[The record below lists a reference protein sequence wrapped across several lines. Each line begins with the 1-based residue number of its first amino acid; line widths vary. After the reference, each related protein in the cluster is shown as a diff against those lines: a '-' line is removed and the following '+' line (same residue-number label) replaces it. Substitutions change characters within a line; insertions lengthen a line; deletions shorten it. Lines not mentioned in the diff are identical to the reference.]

1 MPDDPLVLFEQWQQ
15 DASAAGLADPTGVV
29 VATVQP
35 DGSIRQRFVLLKGVS
50 EDGFVFFTNY
60 NSDKA
65 AALAQNDRSSML
77 FPWNELDRQVSVS
90 GKVEKIAESESDAY
104 FAARPRASQIA
115 AWTSQQSQPIASRG
129 ALEAQYQATLERFDG
144 SDVPRPPHWGGFRLF
159 LSGSSFGRVERTD
172 CMTALFTST
181 PMVGIARAYNPR
193 SGRAVNK
200 ALDVMRYRRSSN
212 TCRRMISSPMARRES
227 ENALENQ
234 APAVEW
240 PGDAL
245 LVPHAIQTVPTGLS
259 SDPPRGLQCL
269 IRQYRYPHHSF
280 LMRRPAWQAQPAHS
294 LRHIGPMTPRER
306 PARCVWLC
314 WSR

>member
-1 MPDDPLVLFEQWQQ
+1 MELQDYRRQYTKGGLREASMPDDPMVLFEQWQR

-35 DGSIRQRFVLLKGVS
+35 DGSIRQRFGLLKGVS

-144 SDVPRPPHWGGFRLF
+144 SDVPRPPHWGGFRL
-159 LSGSSFGRVERTD
+159 VPERIEFWQGGEDRLHDRFVYQYTN
-172 CMTALFTST
+172 
-181 PMVGIARAYNPR
+181 GWNR
-193 SGRAVNK
+193 SR
-200 ALDVMRYRRSSN
+200 
-212 TCRRMISSPMARRES
+212 
-227 ENALENQ
+227 
-234 APAVEW
+234 
-240 PGDAL
+240 
-245 LVPHAIQTVPTGLS
+245 
-259 SDPPRGLQCL
+259 LQ
-269 IRQYRYPHHSF
+269 P
-280 LMRRPAWQAQPAHS
+280 
-294 LRHIGPMTPRER
+294 
-306 PARCVWLC
+306 
-314 WSR
+314 

>member
-1 MPDDPLVLFEQWQQ
+1 MELQDYRRQYTKGGLREASMPDDPLVLFEQWQKEVN
-15 DASAAGLADPTGVV
+15 AAGLADPTGVV

-115 AWTSQQSQPIASRG
+115 AWTSQQSQPIASRA

-144 SDVPRPPHWGGFRLF
+144 GDVPRPPHWGGFRL
-159 LSGSSFGRVERTD
+159 VPERIEFWQGGEDRLHDRFVYQYTN
-172 CMTALFTST
+172 
-181 PMVGIARAYNPR
+181 GWNR
-193 SGRAVNK
+193 SR
-200 ALDVMRYRRSSN
+200 
-212 TCRRMISSPMARRES
+212 
-227 ENALENQ
+227 
-234 APAVEW
+234 
-240 PGDAL
+240 
-245 LVPHAIQTVPTGLS
+245 
-259 SDPPRGLQCL
+259 LQ
-269 IRQYRYPHHSF
+269 P
-280 LMRRPAWQAQPAHS
+280 
-294 LRHIGPMTPRER
+294 
-306 PARCVWLC
+306 
-314 WSR
+314 

>member
-1 MPDDPLVLFEQWQQ
+1 MELQDYRRQYTKGGLREASMPDDPMVLFEQWQR
-15 DASAAGLADPTGVV
+15 DASVAGLADPTGVV

-90 GKVEKIAESESDAY
+90 GKVDKIAESESDAY

-144 SDVPRPPHWGGFRLF
+144 GDVPRPGHWGGF
-159 LSGSSFGRVERTD
+159 
-172 CMTALFTST
+172 
-181 PMVGIARAYNPR
+181 
-193 SGRAVNK
+193 K
-200 ALDVMRYRRSSN
+200 
-212 TCRRMISSPMARRES
+212 
-227 ENALENQ
+227 
-234 APAVEW
+234 
-240 PGDAL
+240 
-245 LVPHAIQTVPTGLS
+245 LVPERIE
-259 SDPPRGLQCL
+259 
-269 IRQYRYPHHSF
+269 F
-280 LMRRPAWQAQPAHS
+280 WQGGEDRLHDRFVYHYAN
-294 LRHIGPMTPRER
+294 G
-306 PARCVWLC
+306 
-314 WSR
+314 WSRLRLQP

>member
-1 MPDDPLVLFEQWQQ
+1 MELQDYRRQYTKGGLREASMPDDPMVLFEQWQK

-115 AWTSQQSQPIASRG
+115 AWTSEQSQPIASRG

-144 SDVPRPPHWGGFRLF
+144 SDVPRPRHWGGFRL
-159 LSGSSFGRVERTD
+159 VPERIEFWQGGED
-172 CMTALFTST
+172 RLHDRF
-181 PMVGIARAYNPR
+181 VY
-193 SGRAVNK
+193 
-200 ALDVMRYRRSSN
+200 
-212 TCRRMISSPMARRES
+212 
-227 ENALENQ
+227 
-234 APAVEW
+234 
-240 PGDAL
+240 
-245 LVPHAIQTVPTGLS
+245 
-259 SDPPRGLQCL
+259 
-269 IRQYRYPHHSF
+269 QYTN
-280 LMRRPAWQAQPAHS
+280 
-294 LRHIGPMTPRER
+294 G
-306 PARCVWLC
+306 
-314 WSR
+314 WSRLRLQP

>member
-1 MPDDPLVLFEQWQQ
+1 MELKDYRRQYTRGGLREASMPDDPLVLFEQWQKE
-15 DASAAGLADPTGVV
+15 ANAAGLADPTGVV

-144 SDVPRPPHWGGFRLF
+144 SDVPRPPHWGGFRL
-159 LSGSSFGRVERTD
+159 VPERIEFWQGGED
-172 CMTALFTST
+172 RLHDRF
-181 PMVGIARAYNPR
+181 VY
-193 SGRAVNK
+193 
-200 ALDVMRYRRSSN
+200 
-212 TCRRMISSPMARRES
+212 
-227 ENALENQ
+227 
-234 APAVEW
+234 
-240 PGDAL
+240 
-245 LVPHAIQTVPTGLS
+245 
-259 SDPPRGLQCL
+259 
-269 IRQYRYPHHSF
+269 QYTN
-280 LMRRPAWQAQPAHS
+280 
-294 LRHIGPMTPRER
+294 G
-306 PARCVWLC
+306 
-314 WSR
+314 WSRLRLQP

>member
-1 MPDDPLVLFEQWQQ
+1 MELQDYRRQYTKGGLREASMPDDPMVLFEQWQR
-15 DASAAGLADPTGVV
+15 DASVAGLADPTGVV

-65 AALAQNDRSSML
+65 AALAKNDRSSML

-144 SDVPRPPHWGGFRLF
+144 GDVPRPGHWGGF
-159 LSGSSFGRVERTD
+159 
-172 CMTALFTST
+172 
-181 PMVGIARAYNPR
+181 
-193 SGRAVNK
+193 K
-200 ALDVMRYRRSSN
+200 
-212 TCRRMISSPMARRES
+212 
-227 ENALENQ
+227 
-234 APAVEW
+234 
-240 PGDAL
+240 
-245 LVPHAIQTVPTGLS
+245 LVPERIE
-259 SDPPRGLQCL
+259 
-269 IRQYRYPHHSF
+269 F
-280 LMRRPAWQAQPAHS
+280 WQGGEDRLHDRFVYHYAN
-294 LRHIGPMTPRER
+294 G
-306 PARCVWLC
+306 
-314 WSR
+314 WSRLRLQP

>member
-1 MPDDPLVLFEQWQQ
+1 MELQDYRRQYTKGGLREASMPDDPLMLFEQWQKE
-15 DASAAGLADPTGVV
+15 ANAAGLADPTGVV

-115 AWTSQQSQPIASRG
+115 AWTSQQSQPIASRA

-144 SDVPRPPHWGGFRLF
+144 SDVPRPPHWGGFRL
-159 LSGSSFGRVERTD
+159 VPERIEFWQGGED
-172 CMTALFTST
+172 RLHDRF
-181 PMVGIARAYNPR
+181 VY
-193 SGRAVNK
+193 
-200 ALDVMRYRRSSN
+200 
-212 TCRRMISSPMARRES
+212 
-227 ENALENQ
+227 
-234 APAVEW
+234 
-240 PGDAL
+240 
-245 LVPHAIQTVPTGLS
+245 
-259 SDPPRGLQCL
+259 
-269 IRQYRYPHHSF
+269 QYTN
-280 LMRRPAWQAQPAHS
+280 
-294 LRHIGPMTPRER
+294 G
-306 PARCVWLC
+306 
-314 WSR
+314 WSRLRLQP

>member
-1 MPDDPLVLFEQWQQ
+1 MELQDYRRQYTKGGLREASMPDDPLVLFEQWQQ

-115 AWTSQQSQPIASRG
+115 AWTSQQSQPIVSRG

-144 SDVPRPPHWGGFRLF
+144 GDVPRPPHWGGF
-159 LSGSSFGRVERTD
+159 
-172 CMTALFTST
+172 
-181 PMVGIARAYNPR
+181 
-193 SGRAVNK
+193 K
-200 ALDVMRYRRSSN
+200 
-212 TCRRMISSPMARRES
+212 
-227 ENALENQ
+227 
-234 APAVEW
+234 
-240 PGDAL
+240 
-245 LVPHAIQTVPTGLS
+245 LVPERIEFWQGGEDRLHDRFVYQYTNDWNRS
-259 SDPPRGLQCL
+259 RLQ
-269 IRQYRYPHHSF
+269 P
-280 LMRRPAWQAQPAHS
+280 
-294 LRHIGPMTPRER
+294 
-306 PARCVWLC
+306 
-314 WSR
+314 

>member
-1 MPDDPLVLFEQWQQ
+1 MELKDYRRQYTKGGLREASMPDDPLVLFEQWQK
-15 DASAAGLADPTGVV
+15 DANAAGLADPTGVV

-115 AWTSQQSQPIASRG
+115 AWTSQQSQPIASRA

-144 SDVPRPPHWGGFRLF
+144 NDVARPPHWGGF
-159 LSGSSFGRVERTD
+159 
-172 CMTALFTST
+172 
-181 PMVGIARAYNPR
+181 
-193 SGRAVNK
+193 K
-200 ALDVMRYRRSSN
+200 
-212 TCRRMISSPMARRES
+212 
-227 ENALENQ
+227 
-234 APAVEW
+234 
-240 PGDAL
+240 
-245 LVPHAIQTVPTGLS
+245 LVPERIEFWQGGEDRLHDRFVYQYTNGWNRS
-259 SDPPRGLQCL
+259 RLQ
-269 IRQYRYPHHSF
+269 P
-280 LMRRPAWQAQPAHS
+280 
-294 LRHIGPMTPRER
+294 
-306 PARCVWLC
+306 
-314 WSR
+314 

>member
-1 MPDDPLVLFEQWQQ
+1 MELQDYRRQYTKGGLREASMPDDPLVLFEQWQKE
-15 DASAAGLADPTGVV
+15 ANAAGLADPTGVV

-129 ALEAQYQATLERFDG
+129 ALEARYQATLERFDG
-144 SDVPRPPHWGGFRLF
+144 GDVPRPRHWGGFRL
-159 LSGSSFGRVERTD
+159 VPERIEFWQGGED
-172 CMTALFTST
+172 RLH
-181 PMVGIARAYNPR
+181 
-193 SGRAVNK
+193 
-200 ALDVMRYRRSSN
+200 DRY
-212 TCRRMISSPMARRES
+212 
-227 ENALENQ
+227 
-234 APAVEW
+234 VY
-240 PGDAL
+240 
-245 LVPHAIQTVPTGLS
+245 
-259 SDPPRGLQCL
+259 
-269 IRQYRYPHHSF
+269 QYTN
-280 LMRRPAWQAQPAHS
+280 
-294 LRHIGPMTPRER
+294 G
-306 PARCVWLC
+306 
-314 WSR
+314 WSRLRLQP

>member
-1 MPDDPLVLFEQWQQ
+1 MELKDYRRQYTKGGLREASMPDDPIVLFEQWQQ

-35 DGSIRQRFVLLKGVS
+35 GGSIRQRFVLLKGVS

-115 AWTSQQSQPIASRG
+115 ALTSQQSQPIASRG

-144 SDVPRPPHWGGFRLF
+144 GDVPRPPHWGGFRL
-159 LSGSSFGRVERTD
+159 VPERIEFWQGGEDRLHDRFVYQYTN
-172 CMTALFTST
+172 
-181 PMVGIARAYNPR
+181 GWNR
-193 SGRAVNK
+193 SR
-200 ALDVMRYRRSSN
+200 
-212 TCRRMISSPMARRES
+212 
-227 ENALENQ
+227 
-234 APAVEW
+234 
-240 PGDAL
+240 
-245 LVPHAIQTVPTGLS
+245 
-259 SDPPRGLQCL
+259 LQ
-269 IRQYRYPHHSF
+269 P
-280 LMRRPAWQAQPAHS
+280 
-294 LRHIGPMTPRER
+294 
-306 PARCVWLC
+306 
-314 WSR
+314 

>member
-1 MPDDPLVLFEQWQQ
+1 MELQDYRRQYTKGGLREASMPDDPMVLFEQWQR

-90 GKVEKIAESESDAY
+90 GKVEKITESESDAY

-115 AWTSQQSQPIASRG
+115 AWTSQQSQPIASRA

-144 SDVPRPPHWGGFRLF
+144 NDVARPPHWGGFRL
-159 LSGSSFGRVERTD
+159 VPERIEFWQGGEDRLHDRFVYQYTN
-172 CMTALFTST
+172 
-181 PMVGIARAYNPR
+181 GWNR
-193 SGRAVNK
+193 SR
-200 ALDVMRYRRSSN
+200 
-212 TCRRMISSPMARRES
+212 
-227 ENALENQ
+227 
-234 APAVEW
+234 
-240 PGDAL
+240 
-245 LVPHAIQTVPTGLS
+245 
-259 SDPPRGLQCL
+259 LQ
-269 IRQYRYPHHSF
+269 P
-280 LMRRPAWQAQPAHS
+280 
-294 LRHIGPMTPRER
+294 
-306 PARCVWLC
+306 
-314 WSR
+314 

>member
-1 MPDDPLVLFEQWQQ
+1 M
-15 DASAAGLADPTGVV
+15 V

-144 SDVPRPPHWGGFRLF
+144 SDVPRPPHWGGFRL
-159 LSGSSFGRVERTD
+159 VPERIEFWQGGED
-172 CMTALFTST
+172 RLHDRF
-181 PMVGIARAYNPR
+181 VY
-193 SGRAVNK
+193 
-200 ALDVMRYRRSSN
+200 
-212 TCRRMISSPMARRES
+212 
-227 ENALENQ
+227 
-234 APAVEW
+234 
-240 PGDAL
+240 
-245 LVPHAIQTVPTGLS
+245 
-259 SDPPRGLQCL
+259 
-269 IRQYRYPHHSF
+269 QYTN
-280 LMRRPAWQAQPAHS
+280 
-294 LRHIGPMTPRER
+294 G
-306 PARCVWLC
+306 
-314 WSR
+314 WSRLRLQP

>member
-1 MPDDPLVLFEQWQQ
+1 MELQDYRRQYTKGGLREASMPDDPMVLFEQWQR

-144 SDVPRPPHWGGFRLF
+144 GDVPRPPHWGGF
-159 LSGSSFGRVERTD
+159 
-172 CMTALFTST
+172 
-181 PMVGIARAYNPR
+181 
-193 SGRAVNK
+193 K
-200 ALDVMRYRRSSN
+200 
-212 TCRRMISSPMARRES
+212 
-227 ENALENQ
+227 
-234 APAVEW
+234 
-240 PGDAL
+240 
-245 LVPHAIQTVPTGLS
+245 LVPERIEFWQGGEDRLHDRFVYQYTNDWNRS
-259 SDPPRGLQCL
+259 RLQ
-269 IRQYRYPHHSF
+269 P
-280 LMRRPAWQAQPAHS
+280 
-294 LRHIGPMTPRER
+294 
-306 PARCVWLC
+306 
-314 WSR
+314 

>member
-1 MPDDPLVLFEQWQQ
+1 MELQDYRRQYTKGGLREASMPDDPMVLFEQWQK

-115 AWTSQQSQPIASRG
+115 AWTSEQSQPIASRG

-144 SDVPRPPHWGGFRLF
+144 SDVPRPRHWGGFRL
-159 LSGSSFGRVERTD
+159 VPERIEFWQGGED
-172 CMTALFTST
+172 RLHDRF
-181 PMVGIARAYNPR
+181 VY
-193 SGRAVNK
+193 
-200 ALDVMRYRRSSN
+200 
-212 TCRRMISSPMARRES
+212 
-227 ENALENQ
+227 
-234 APAVEW
+234 
-240 PGDAL
+240 
-245 LVPHAIQTVPTGLS
+245 
-259 SDPPRGLQCL
+259 
-269 IRQYRYPHHSF
+269 QYTN
-280 LMRRPAWQAQPAHS
+280 
-294 LRHIGPMTPRER
+294 G
-306 PARCVWLC
+306 
-314 WSR
+314 WSRSRLQP

>member
-1 MPDDPLVLFEQWQQ
+1 MELKDYRRQYTKGGLREESMPDDPLVLFEQWQQ

-115 AWTSQQSQPIASRG
+115 AWTSQQSQPIVSRG
-129 ALEAQYQATLERFDG
+129 VLEAQYQATLDRFDAT
-144 SDVPRPPHWGGFRLF
+144 DVPRPPHWGGFRL
-159 LSGSSFGRVERTD
+159 VPERIEFWQGGED
-172 CMTALFTST
+172 RLHDRF
-181 PMVGIARAYNPR
+181 VYQ
-193 SGRAVNK
+193 
-200 ALDVMRYRRSSN
+200 YSN
-212 TCRRMISSPMARRES
+212 
-227 ENALENQ
+227 
-234 APAVEW
+234 
-240 PGDAL
+240 G
-245 LVPHAIQTVPTGLS
+245 
-259 SDPPRGLQCL
+259 
-269 IRQYRYPHHSF
+269 
-280 LMRRPAWQAQPAHS
+280 
-294 LRHIGPMTPRER
+294 
-306 PARCVWLC
+306 
-314 WSR
+314 WSRSRLQP

>member
-1 MPDDPLVLFEQWQQ
+1 MELQDYRRQYTKGGLREASMPDDPMVLFEQWQR
-15 DASAAGLADPTGVV
+15 DASVAGLADPTGVV

-35 DGSIRQRFVLLKGVS
+35 DGSIRQRFVLLKGLS

-144 SDVPRPPHWGGFRLF
+144 GDVPRPGHWGGF
-159 LSGSSFGRVERTD
+159 
-172 CMTALFTST
+172 
-181 PMVGIARAYNPR
+181 
-193 SGRAVNK
+193 K
-200 ALDVMRYRRSSN
+200 
-212 TCRRMISSPMARRES
+212 
-227 ENALENQ
+227 
-234 APAVEW
+234 
-240 PGDAL
+240 
-245 LVPHAIQTVPTGLS
+245 LVPERIE
-259 SDPPRGLQCL
+259 
-269 IRQYRYPHHSF
+269 F
-280 LMRRPAWQAQPAHS
+280 WQGGEDRLHDRFVYHYAN
-294 LRHIGPMTPRER
+294 G
-306 PARCVWLC
+306 
-314 WSR
+314 WSRLRLQP

>member
-1 MPDDPLVLFEQWQQ
+1 MELQDYRRQYTKGGLREASMPDDPMVLFEQWQR
-15 DASAAGLADPTGVV
+15 DASVAGLADPTGVV

-35 DGSIRQRFVLLKGVS
+35 DGSIRQRFVLLRGVS

-144 SDVPRPPHWGGFRLF
+144 GDVPRPGHWGGF
-159 LSGSSFGRVERTD
+159 
-172 CMTALFTST
+172 
-181 PMVGIARAYNPR
+181 
-193 SGRAVNK
+193 K
-200 ALDVMRYRRSSN
+200 
-212 TCRRMISSPMARRES
+212 
-227 ENALENQ
+227 
-234 APAVEW
+234 
-240 PGDAL
+240 
-245 LVPHAIQTVPTGLS
+245 LVPERIE
-259 SDPPRGLQCL
+259 
-269 IRQYRYPHHSF
+269 F
-280 LMRRPAWQAQPAHS
+280 WQGGEDRLHDRFVYHYAN
-294 LRHIGPMTPRER
+294 G
-306 PARCVWLC
+306 
-314 WSR
+314 WSRLRLQP

>member
-1 MPDDPLVLFEQWQQ
+1 MELQDYRRQYTKGGLREASMPDDPLVLFEQWQKEVN
-15 DASAAGLADPTGVV
+15 AAGLADPTGVV

-144 SDVPRPPHWGGFRLF
+144 SDVPRPPHWGGFRL
-159 LSGSSFGRVERTD
+159 VPERIEFWQGGED
-172 CMTALFTST
+172 RLHDRF
-181 PMVGIARAYNPR
+181 VY
-193 SGRAVNK
+193 
-200 ALDVMRYRRSSN
+200 
-212 TCRRMISSPMARRES
+212 
-227 ENALENQ
+227 
-234 APAVEW
+234 
-240 PGDAL
+240 
-245 LVPHAIQTVPTGLS
+245 
-259 SDPPRGLQCL
+259 
-269 IRQYRYPHHSF
+269 QYTN
-280 LMRRPAWQAQPAHS
+280 
-294 LRHIGPMTPRER
+294 G
-306 PARCVWLC
+306 
-314 WSR
+314 WSRLRLQP

>member
-1 MPDDPLVLFEQWQQ
+1 MELQDYRRQYTKGGLREASMPDDPLVLFEQWQKE
-15 DASAAGLADPTGVV
+15 ANAAGLADPTGVV

-144 SDVPRPPHWGGFRLF
+144 SDVPRPPHWGGFRL
-159 LSGSSFGRVERTD
+159 VPERIEFWQGGED
-172 CMTALFTST
+172 RLHDRFVYQFTN
-181 PMVGIARAYNPR
+181 GWNRLR
-193 SGRAVNK
+193 
-200 ALDVMRYRRSSN
+200 
-212 TCRRMISSPMARRES
+212 
-227 ENALENQ
+227 
-234 APAVEW
+234 
-240 PGDAL
+240 
-245 LVPHAIQTVPTGLS
+245 
-259 SDPPRGLQCL
+259 LQ
-269 IRQYRYPHHSF
+269 P
-280 LMRRPAWQAQPAHS
+280 
-294 LRHIGPMTPRER
+294 
-306 PARCVWLC
+306 
-314 WSR
+314 

>member
-1 MPDDPLVLFEQWQQ
+1 MDLQDYRRQYTKGGLREASMPDDPMVLFEQWQR
-15 DASAAGLADPTGVV
+15 DASVAGLADPTGVV

-115 AWTSQQSQPIASRG
+115 AWTSQQSQPIASRA

-144 SDVPRPPHWGGFRLF
+144 NDVARPPHWGGLR
-159 LSGSSFGRVERTD
+159 
-172 CMTALFTST
+172 
-181 PMVGIARAYNPR
+181 
-193 SGRAVNK
+193 
-200 ALDVMRYRRSSN
+200 
-212 TCRRMISSPMARRES
+212 
-227 ENALENQ
+227 
-234 APAVEW
+234 
-240 PGDAL
+240 
-245 LVPHAIQTVPTGLS
+245 LVPERIEFWQGGEDRLHDRFVYQYTNGWNRS
-259 SDPPRGLQCL
+259 RLQ
-269 IRQYRYPHHSF
+269 P
-280 LMRRPAWQAQPAHS
+280 
-294 LRHIGPMTPRER
+294 
-306 PARCVWLC
+306 
-314 WSR
+314 

>member
-1 MPDDPLVLFEQWQQ
+1 MELQDYRRQYTKGGLREASMPDDPMVLFEQWQR
-15 DASAAGLADPTGVV
+15 DASVAGLADPTGVV

-90 GKVEKIAESESDAY
+90 GKVEKIAETESDAY

-144 SDVPRPPHWGGFRLF
+144 GDVPRPGHWGGF
-159 LSGSSFGRVERTD
+159 
-172 CMTALFTST
+172 
-181 PMVGIARAYNPR
+181 
-193 SGRAVNK
+193 K
-200 ALDVMRYRRSSN
+200 
-212 TCRRMISSPMARRES
+212 
-227 ENALENQ
+227 
-234 APAVEW
+234 
-240 PGDAL
+240 
-245 LVPHAIQTVPTGLS
+245 LVPERIE
-259 SDPPRGLQCL
+259 
-269 IRQYRYPHHSF
+269 F
-280 LMRRPAWQAQPAHS
+280 WQGGEDRLHDRFVYHYAN
-294 LRHIGPMTPRER
+294 G
-306 PARCVWLC
+306 
-314 WSR
+314 WSRLRLQP

>member
-1 MPDDPLVLFEQWQQ
+1 MELKDYRRQYTKGGLREVLMPDDPMVLFEQWQR
-15 DASAAGLADPTGVV
+15 DASVAGLADPTGVV

-50 EDGFVFFTNY
+50 ENGFVFFTNY

-144 SDVPRPPHWGGFRLF
+144 SDVPRPPHWGGFRL
-159 LSGSSFGRVERTD
+159 VPERIEFWQGGEDRLHDRFVYQYTN
-172 CMTALFTST
+172 
-181 PMVGIARAYNPR
+181 GWNR
-193 SGRAVNK
+193 SR
-200 ALDVMRYRRSSN
+200 
-212 TCRRMISSPMARRES
+212 
-227 ENALENQ
+227 
-234 APAVEW
+234 
-240 PGDAL
+240 
-245 LVPHAIQTVPTGLS
+245 
-259 SDPPRGLQCL
+259 LQ
-269 IRQYRYPHHSF
+269 P
-280 LMRRPAWQAQPAHS
+280 
-294 LRHIGPMTPRER
+294 
-306 PARCVWLC
+306 
-314 WSR
+314 